1 MRLDCPRQKT
11 GASQGCCNI
20 PIKLIVV
27 DLDGQSGLTW
37 EEIGIRECG
46 GVSGFDLIGGVFGWA
61 AGSLPTRNAGYAELI
76 IGVPGYDIL

>member
-1 MRLDCPRQKT
+1 MDWGSGDSWR
-11 GASQGCCNI
+11 NI

-61 AGSLPTRNAGYAELI
+61 AGSLPTRNAGYAELN
-76 IGVPGYDIL
+76 IGVPGHDTL